1 MGVIEVLG
9 RFQSGQRIL
18 IYENPA
24 GRGVEFS
31 DELAV
36 SSSDSV
42 FGFLEGSV
50 ESNGSTSSD
59 GVDDMFDVEDE
70 EGVFGSKFEE
80 NKSFWDDQHNLL
92 KATLCRTSSIEMGIR
107 NVTKDA
113 VKELQAKVNY
123 CTCCNKSVTGNKNC
137 RNCLMREVSCRLSNA
152 GYNTAICRSK
162 WRSSPQTPSGEHT
175 FLDVIDSSNPVKSEV
190 RVIIELNF
198 RAEFEMAR
206 ASDEYNQL
214 VNRLPEIFV
223 AKIDRL
229 KPIIKILCTGAKKCM
244 KDKKMHMGPW
254 RKQKY
259 MQAKWFSSNCQ
270 RKVEVNYVPLN
281 VAQLKKT
288 TTNHARASMLT
299 MALLGVPRKVVAAA

>member
-9 RFQSGQRIL
+9 RFQPGQRIFE
-18 IYENPA
+18 YENYP
-24 GRGVEFS
+24 GRVMEYS

-50 ESNGSTSSD
+50 ESTGSSND
-59 GVDDMFDVEDE
+59 GGDDMFDVDDE
-70 EGVFGSKFEE
+70 EGVFGNKFEE
-80 NKSFWDDQHNLL
+80 NKCFWENLHKDL
-92 KATLCRTSSIEMGIR
+92 KGTLCRTSSIETGIR
-107 NVTKDA
+107 NVTREA
-113 VKELQAKVNY
+113 VKNLQAPVNY
-123 CTCCNKSVTGNKNC
+123 CTCGKSEMGNNC
-137 RNCLMREVSCRLSNA
+137 RDCLMREVSCRLSNA

-162 WRSSPQTPSGEHT
+162 WRSSPEIPSGEHT
-175 FLDVIDSSNPVKSEV
+175 FLDVIDNTNPVKGEI
-190 RVIIELNF
+190 RIIIELNF

-214 VNRLPEIFV
+214 INRLPEIFV

-270 RKVEVNYVPLN
+270 RMVELNYNVPLN
-281 VAQLKKT
+281 VAQLKQ

-299 MALLGVPRKVVAAA
+299 MALLGTPRKAVAAA